1 MWWAGD
7 WMACSQSLRV
17 SSCASERGLNNVE
30 YTFGNK
36 IIVTCLTDNNPVL
49 ITTHSSLP
57 HIMKGV
63 HCGDRGVSGF
73 IWNRIWNRHCQVLL
87 APLHD
92 EMEFLENVS
101 VSQCLPIL
109 DNFDILSS
117 SLVISF
123 QYPAL
128 ILLNNV
134 FVIQIFCL
142 ILRVVLSPP
151 THGDVFSSLLLF
163 QIFQIT
169 GTYKD
174 LTEWNCLMEKEKNT
188 VPIAWAKKISSTT
201 V

>member
-7 WMACSQSLRV
+7 WMACSQSLQSLRV

-57 HIMKGV
+57 HIMKGA

-73 IWNRIWNRHCQVLL
+73 IWNGIWNRHCQVLL

-134 FVIQIFCL
+134 FVIQNFLSNPESCL
-142 ILRVVLSPP
+142 VSLNTRRRVLFVIIIPNFPNNRNIQGSNWMKLFDGKRKK
-151 THGDVFSSLLLF
+151 HSSH
-163 QIFQIT
+163 
-169 GTYKD
+169 
-174 LTEWNCLMEKEKNT
+174 
-188 VPIAWAKKISSTT
+188 S
-201 V
+201 